1 MFGLFKWKTKHV
13 GKIVDKLKYAGIF
26 PDEIKEV
33 VVYINEYG
41 AGEHILSKKFRHK
54 SIWFA
59 VRIISEEALLTISQG
74 IKYWYESEQNAGSCV
89 DHINNAYK
97 EVDDKYQFYPLI
109 SNEEVHLDYFYD
121 GNVIIRNLVA
131 NAVNELEDKAKI
143 QTFKKDYYDNLKTTG
158 TEEYEIVTVAL
169 ENNFSKDD

>member
-1 MFGLFKWKTKHV
+1 MFGLFKRKSKHA

-26 PDEIKEV
+26 PDEIKEA

-41 AGEHILSKKFRHK
+41 VGEHILSTKFRHK

-59 VRIISEEALLTISQG
+59 SRIITEDALLTISLG
-74 IKYWYESEQNAGSCV
+74 IKFWYESELIAGSCV

-158 TEEYEIVTVAL
+158 TEEYEIVTIAL